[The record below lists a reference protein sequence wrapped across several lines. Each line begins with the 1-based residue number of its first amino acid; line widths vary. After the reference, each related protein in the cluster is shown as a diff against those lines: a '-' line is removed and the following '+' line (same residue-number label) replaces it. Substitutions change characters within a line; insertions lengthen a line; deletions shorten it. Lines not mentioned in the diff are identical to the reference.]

1 MYGNLGTALINIG
14 LSNARIAIIAPNRY
28 EWCTSYLAVTT
39 SGNIVVPLDK
49 ALPENEIESSIIRSE
64 SEAVIFDKKYIN
76 IFKTISLNPNSKL
89 KYFICMDNIENEEN
103 ILSLS
108 NLMETGKELQNSG
121 NDCYNN
127 VVIDNIGMTV
137 MLFTSGTTSL
147 AKIVMLSQANIC
159 ANIYSTG
166 CIAKV
171 TSSDT
176 FLSFLPL
183 HHTYESTT
191 TFLYG
196 LYSGITIA
204 FCDGL
209 RYVAQNLKEYKITGF
224 VCVPLI
230 LEAMYKKIKKGIKE
244 KHLQI
249 PFAIMTAFSNFLLKF
264 GIDIRRK
271 IFKSVIN
278 QLGRS
283 LTPCY
288 LWCRTNG

>member
-1 MYGNLGTALINIG
+1 MNGVLVTLVLRPLGM
-14 LSNARIAIIAPNRY
+14 
-28 EWCTSYLAVTT
+28 
-39 SGNIVVPLDK
+39 IVVPLDK
-49 ALPENEIESSIIRSE
+49 ALPDNEIEASVIRAE
-64 SEAVIFDKKYIN
+64 VDAIIFDKKYLKL
-76 IFKTISLNPNSKL
+76 FQDMKCRRDISLKH
-89 KYFICMDNIENEEN
+89 FICMDLENDSDG
-103 ILSLS
+103 ILSLK
-108 NLMETGKELQNSG
+108 NVMTFGKELIQGG
-121 NDCYNN
+121 NTSYDN
-127 VVIDNIGMTV
+127 VKINENGMTI

-171 TSSDT
+171 TKEDT

-209 RYVAQNLKEYKITGF
+209 RYVSQNLKEYKVTGF

-230 LEAMYKKIKKGIKE
+230 LEAMYKKIKKGIKD

-249 PFAIMTAFSNFLLKF
+249 PFAILTAISNFLLLF
-264 GIDIRRK
+264 GIDVRRK
-271 IFKSVIN
+271 FFKSVIN
-278 QLGRS
+278 ELGRS
-283 LTPCY
+283 FKACY
-288 LWCRTNG
+288 IWCCTNG

>member
-1 MYGNLGTALINIG
+1 MNGVL
-14 LSNARIAIIAPNRY
+14 AI
-28 EWCTSYLAVTT
+28 LVLLHH
-39 SGNIVVPLDK
+39 GMIVVPLDK
-49 ALPENEIESSIIRSE
+49 ALPDNEIEASVIRAE
-64 SEAVIFDKKYIN
+64 VDAIIFDKKYLKLFQN
-76 IFKTISLNPNSKL
+76 MKCRRDISLKH
-89 KYFICMDNIENEEN
+89 FICMDLKNDTDG
-103 ILSLS
+103 ILSLKNVMS
-108 NLMETGKELQNSG
+108 FGKELIEAG
-121 NDCYNN
+121 NTIYDNVEIDENN
-127 VVIDNIGMTV
+127 MTI

-171 TSSDT
+171 TKEDT

-209 RYVAQNLKEYKITGF
+209 RYVSQNLKEYKVTGF

-230 LEAMYKKIKKGIKE
+230 LEAMYKKIKKGVKD

-249 PFAIMTAFSNFLLKF
+249 PFAILIEAGIEKKGKTKVIKIAKAISNFLLKF
-264 GIDIRRK
+264 KIDVRRK
-271 IFKSVIN
+271 FFKSIIN
-278 QLGRS
+278 ELGRS
-283 LTPCY
+283 FKTRY
-288 LWCRTNG
+288 IWCCTNG

>member
-1 MYGNLGTALINIG
+1 MNGVLAILVLRPLGM
-14 LSNARIAIIAPNRY
+14 
-28 EWCTSYLAVTT
+28 
-39 SGNIVVPLDK
+39 IVVPLDK
-49 ALPENEIESSIIRSE
+49 ALPDNEIEASVIR
-64 SEAVIFDKKYIN
+64 AKVDTIIFDKKYLKLFQN
-76 IFKTISLNPNSKL
+76 MKCRKDISLKH
-89 KYFICMDNIENEEN
+89 FICMDLEQDTDG
-103 ILSLS
+103 ILSLKNVMS
-108 NLMETGKELQNSG
+108 FGKELIEAGNSSY
-121 NDCYNN
+121 DN
-127 VVIDNIGMTV
+127 VKIDENGMTI

-171 TSSDT
+171 TKEDT

-209 RYVAQNLKEYKITGF
+209 RYVSQNLKEYKVTGF

-230 LEAMYKKIKKGIKE
+230 LEAIYKKIKKGIKD

-249 PFAIMTAFSNFLLKF
+249 PFTILTAISNFLLLL
-264 GIDIRRK
+264 GIDVRRK
-271 IFKSVIN
+271 FFKSIIDE
-278 QLGRS
+278 LGRS
-283 LTPCY
+283 FKACY
-288 LWCRTNG
+288 IWCCTNG

>member
-1 MYGNLGTALINIG
+1 MNGVLVILVLLHLGM
-14 LSNARIAIIAPNRY
+14 
-28 EWCTSYLAVTT
+28 
-39 SGNIVVPLDK
+39 IVVPLDK
-49 ALPENEIESSIIRSE
+49 ALPDNEIEASIIR
-64 SEAVIFDKKYIN
+64 AQVDAIIFDKKYLN
-76 IFKTISLNPNSKL
+76 LFQNMKSLPDITL
-89 KYFICMDNIENEEN
+89 KHFICMDLENN
-103 ILSLS
+103 TNGILSLK
-108 NLMETGKELQNSG
+108 NLMSFGKELIESG
-121 NDCYNN
+121 NTSYDN
-127 VVIDNIGMTV
+127 VEIDENGMTI

-171 TSSDT
+171 TEEDT

-209 RYVAQNLKEYKITGF
+209 RYVSQNLREYKVTGF

-230 LEAMYKKIKKGIKE
+230 LEAMYKKIKKGVKD
-244 KHLQI
+244 KRLQI
-249 PFAIMTAFSNFLLKF
+249 PFAILTSVSNFLLKF
-264 GIDIRRK
+264 NIDVRRK
-271 IFKSVIN
+271 FFKSIIN
-278 QLGRS
+278 ELGRS
-283 LTPCY
+283 FKTCY
-288 LWCRTNG
+288 IWCCTNG

>member
-1 MYGNLGTALINIG
+1 M
-14 LSNARIAIIAPNRY
+14 
-28 EWCTSYLAVTT
+28 
-39 SGNIVVPLDK
+39 IVVPLDK
-49 ALPENEIESSIIRSE
+49 ALPDNEIESSILRSKA
-64 SEAVIFDKKYIN
+64 EAVIFDAKYIDV
-76 IFKTISLNPNSKL
+76 FKHLQSNPDSNL
-89 KYFICMDNIENEEN
+89 KHFICIDFDNDKDEV
-103 ILSLS
+103 LSFS
-108 NLMETGKELQNSG
+108 NLLQTGKNLQQSG
-121 NDCYNN
+121 DNCYNN
-127 VVIDNIGMTV
+127 VKIDNSSMTI

-171 TSSDT
+171 TKDDT

-196 LYSGITIA
+196 LYCGITIA

-230 LEAMYKKIKKGIKE
+230 LEAMYKKIQK
-244 KHLQI
+244 
-249 PFAIMTAFSNFLLKF
+249 
-264 GIDIRRK
+264 
-271 IFKSVIN
+271 
-278 QLGRS
+278 
-283 LTPCY
+283 
-288 LWCRTNG
+288 

>member
-1 MYGNLGTALINIG
+1 MNGVLVILVLLHHGM
-14 LSNARIAIIAPNRY
+14 
-28 EWCTSYLAVTT
+28 
-39 SGNIVVPLDK
+39 IVVPLDK
-49 ALPENEIESSIIRSE
+49 ALPDNEIEASVIR
-64 SEAVIFDKKYIN
+64 AQVDAIIFDKKYLKLFQDMRGRPDIN
-76 IFKTISLNPNSKL
+76 L
-89 KYFICMDNIENEEN
+89 KHFICMDLENDTN
-103 ILSLS
+103 GILSLK
-108 NLMETGKELQNSG
+108 NVMDFGKELIEAG
-121 NDCYNN
+121 NTSYDN
-127 VVIDNIGMTV
+127 VEISENEMTI

-171 TSSDT
+171 TEEDT

-209 RYVAQNLKEYKITGF
+209 RYVSQNLKEYKVTGF

-230 LEAMYKKIKKGIKE
+230 LEAIYKKIKKGVKD

-249 PFAIMTAFSNFLLKF
+249 PFAILTGISNFLLKF
-264 GIDIRRK
+264 KIDVRRNF
-271 IFKSVIN
+271 FKSIIDE
-278 QLGRS
+278 LGRS
-283 LTPCY
+283 FKACY
-288 LWCRTNG
+288 IWCCTNG